1 MKPHYKLIAI
11 FILIGIIFACI
22 FVKCE
27 PEKIGNSEFDP
38 TENEILKSVISE
50 LNNDRDSLLKITDK
64 KDSVRTVYVT
74 KWKQLK
80 GRIDSIPC
88 DSAIVLIVNM
98 CDTIITQD
106 SSQIATLKDVIKLD
120 SNIIAN
126 YEKVVHNDSAEI
138 EKYKKAIIKH
148 MKAKK
153 WWIDGRCRHF
163 TKEVIK

>member
-38 TENEILKSVISE
+38 TENEILKSVIQD
-50 LNNDRDSLLKITDK
+50 LNNDRDSLLKITGK
-64 KDSVRTVYVT
+64 KDSVRTIYVT

-88 DSAIVLIVNM
+88 DSAIVLAVNM
-98 CDTIITQD
+98 CDTIIMHD

-126 YEKVVHNDSAEI
+126 YEKVVKNDSLHI
-138 EKYKKAIIKH
+138 ESLKKYVKKQRKHKKAALIVAAVFGGLAILK
-148 MKAKK
+148 
-153 WWIDGRCRHF
+153 
-163 TKEVIK
+163 

>member
-64 KDSVRTVYVT
+64 KDSVRTVYIT
-74 KWKQLK
+74 RWKQLK

-88 DSAIVLIVNM
+88 DSAIVLVVNM
-98 CDTIITQD
+98 CDTIIMQD
-106 SSQIATLKDVIKLD
+106 SSQITTLKDVIKLD

-126 YEKVVHNDSAEI
+126 YELVVHNDSLYI
-138 EKYKKAIIKH
+138 EQLKKDVKKQRKHKKAALIVAAVFGGLAILK
-148 MKAKK
+148 
-153 WWIDGRCRHF
+153 
-163 TKEVIK
+163 

>member
-38 TENEILKSVISE
+38 TENEILKSVIQD
-50 LNNDRDSLLKITDK
+50 LNHDKDSLQKVAAK
-64 KDSVRTVYVT
+64 KDTVRTIYIT
-74 KWKQLK
+74 RWKQLK

-88 DSAIVLIVNM
+88 DSAIVLVVNM

-106 SSQIATLKDVIKLD
+106 SSQITTLKDVIKLD

>member
-27 PEKIGNSEFDP
+27 AETVVNDFDP
-38 TENEILKSVISE
+38 TENEILKSVIQD
-50 LNNDRDSLLKITDK
+50 LNNDRDSLRKITGK
-64 KDSVRTVYVT
+64 KDSVRTIYVT

-88 DSAIVLIVNM
+88 DSAIVLVVNM
-98 CDTIITQD
+98 CDTIIMQD
-106 SSQIATLKDVIKLD
+106 SSQITTLKDVIKLD

-126 YEKVVHNDSAEI
+126 YEKVVHSDSLYI
-138 EKYKKAIIKH
+138 EQLKKDVETTETQRATLVWQLFLGVAILK
-148 MKAKK
+148 
-153 WWIDGRCRHF
+153 
-163 TKEVIK
+163 

>member
-27 PEKIGNSEFDP
+27 PSETVD
-38 TENEILKSVISE
+38 TKGLSQNEVIKKVVKTFMQHMDSTLKVA
-50 LNNDRDSLLKITDK
+50 DK
-64 KDSVRTVYVT
+64 KETERIKYVDRWRT
-74 KWKQLK
+74 LK

-88 DSAIVLIVNM
+88 DSAIVLVVNM
-98 CDTIITQD
+98 CDTIIMQD

-126 YEKVVHNDSAEI
+126 YERVVKNDSLHI
-138 EKYKKAIIKH
+138 ESLKKEVKKHKRQKRAALIVAAVFGGIAIIK
-148 MKAKK
+148 
-153 WWIDGRCRHF
+153 
-163 TKEVIK
+163 

>member
-98 CDTIITQD
+98 CDTIIMQD

-126 YEKVVHNDSAEI
+126 YELVVHNDSLYI
-138 EKYKKAIIKH
+138 EQLKKDVKKQRKHKRAALIVAAVFWGVAILK
-148 MKAKK
+148 
-153 WWIDGRCRHF
+153 
-163 TKEVIK
+163 

>member
-11 FILIGIIFACI
+11 FILIGIILACI

-38 TENEILKSVISE
+38 TENEILKSVIQD
-50 LNNDRDSLLKITDK
+50 LNHDKDSLQKVAAK
-64 KDSVRTVYVT
+64 KDTVRTVYVT

-88 DSAIVLIVNM
+88 DSAIVLVVNM
-98 CDTIITQD
+98 CG
-106 SSQIATLKDVIKLD
+106 
-120 SNIIAN
+120 NIIAN

>member
-11 FILIGIIFACI
+11 FILIGIILACI

-50 LNNDRDSLLKITDK
+50 LNNDRDSLLKVADK
-64 KDSVRTVYVT
+64 KDSTRIKYVDRWHT
-74 KWKQLK
+74 LK

-88 DSAIVLIVNM
+88 DSAIVLVVNM
-98 CDTIITQD
+98 CDTIIMQD
-106 SSQIATLKDVIKLD
+106 SSQITTLKDVIKLD

-126 YEKVVHNDSAEI
+126 YELVVHNDSLYI
-138 EKYKKAIIKH
+138 EQLKKDVKKQRKHKRAALIVAAVFWGVAILK
-148 MKAKK
+148 
-153 WWIDGRCRHF
+153 
-163 TKEVIK
+163 

>member
-27 PEKIGNSEFDP
+27 PETVVNDFDP
-38 TENEILKSVISE
+38 TENEILKSVIQD
-50 LNNDRDSLLKITDK
+50 LNNDRDSLLKITGK
-64 KDSVRTVYVT
+64 KDSVRTIYVT

-88 DSAIVLIVNM
+88 DSAIVLAVNM
-98 CDTIITQD
+98 CDTIIMHD

-126 YEKVVHNDSAEI
+126 YEKVVKNDSLHI
-138 EKYKKAIIKH
+138 ESLKKEVKKHKRQKRAALIVAAVFGGIAIIK
-148 MKAKK
+148 
-153 WWIDGRCRHF
+153 
-163 TKEVIK
+163 